1 MEKIVPGEGPANVKI
16 MLVGQNPGS
25 KEAKLGRPFVGRAG
39 NYLNSV
45 LKKYGLERSQL
56 YITSV
61 VKETTPHN
69 RKPNSEEIK
78 RWMPLLIEEIK
89 RVRPK
94 IVVLMGKVA
103 WQTPRFKG
111 IEFIETYHPAA
122 AMRFPKIRQK
132 FENDFEKLEDK
143 PVN

>member
-1 MEKIVPGEGPANVKI
+1 VRDSPTRKI

-25 KEAKLGRPFVGRAG
+25 KEAELGRPFVGRAG

-69 RKPNSEEIK
+69 RIPNSEEIK
-78 RWMPLLIEEIK
+78 RWMPLLMEEIK
-89 RVRPK
+89 LIRPK

-143 PVN
+143 TVN